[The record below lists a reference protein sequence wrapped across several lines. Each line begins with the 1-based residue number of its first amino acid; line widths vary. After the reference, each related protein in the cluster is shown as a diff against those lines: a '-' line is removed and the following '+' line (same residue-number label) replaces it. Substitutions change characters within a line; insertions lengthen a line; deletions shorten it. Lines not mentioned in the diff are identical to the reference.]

1 MRRAAAVAVM
11 CVMIAGGLVL
21 LVLIGVGVAFGQ
33 LIAAIE
39 EHR

>member
-1 MRRAAAVAVM
+1 MKRALMIV
-11 CVMIAGGLVL
+11 VMIPVLIGGLVL

-33 LIAAIE
+33 LIAALE